1 MNTLI
6 NDIKYALRQ
15 LRRNPGFTFVAVLT
29 LALCIS
35 VNTAMLGVL
44 YRVVLKPL
52 PFPDSER
59 LVRLQ
64 LHHQSKD
71 RIESLLSVA
80 EFQALNTE
88 SDAFANVAAFSE
100 EWRTLSGVG
109 MPRQTWGILVTSEFF
124 NTLGVTPVLGRLFSP
139 DEYTAGRANLVLLS
153 NRLWREHFGGKT
165 DVLGKSFL
173 LDGQSVT
180 VCGVMPPSFCYPR
193 RYGSYWTPLVPTA
206 EQISET
212 DDRFLNVVGRVQT
225 GVSIEQLGQRLQQL
239 SQGYVEQQT
248 NAAAGSI
255 TFVARSLLKERL
267 GGAERLLWVLFGA
280 VSCVTLIGSANLI
293 NLYLTRLGKRRK
305 ELVVRQVLGAGNRH
319 ILRQWLT
326 ESCILSLMAGLV
338 GVALSSWFI
347 YLLRLYAPY
356 GLPRAEEIAVDP
368 VIVAY
373 GFLVSLLVGVS
384 MSIVPLVHVLRQ
396 KGSTNIL
403 KSREG
408 DGNAARPQ
416 RRFWLVATQVTIA
429 TLLLINA
436 GLLWN
441 SFRSVMRIDPGFA
454 SDQILTARIVLSGKT
469 YDDDDTLRSF
479 YRRLMDRVESFPE
492 VSRAGLI
499 NALPL
504 ADINFNRPFTIEN
517 YDAVNEALESGS
529 LRANYSSVSTNYFQL
544 MDIPIL
550 AGRMF
555 RPTDEE
561 GEPVVIVN
569 QCLAQRYFPSGQAV
583 GQRIKLGP
591 GRWRPWM
598 TIVGVSAD
606 VKNYGRETASKPTFY
621 VPYQHKEFFT
631 YTIRGMFLVA
641 KIHAPAES
649 VINRLRSELYTL
661 DPSLAL
667 ANIETMDARLHEDT
681 AHRRYHSTLMGLFAA
696 LALTLAVIGVF
707 GVLSC
712 VVSDRRHEIGIRVA
726 LGSNRI
732 DLFRL
737 ILKQGL
743 KPVLAGVFCG
753 WALAWASQS
762 LLKGFL
768 FGISPNDPMTLI
780 SVGLLFLIT
789 AAVACLFPAYRA
801 ATVDPMEALRYE

>member
-1 MNTLI
+1 
-6 NDIKYALRQ
+6 
-15 LRRNPGFTFVAVLT
+15 
-29 LALCIS
+29 
-35 VNTAMLGVL
+35 
-44 YRVVLKPL
+44 
-52 PFPDSER
+52 
-59 LVRLQ
+59 
-64 LHHQSKD
+64 
-71 RIESLLSVA
+71 
-80 EFQALNTE
+80 
-88 SDAFANVAAFSE
+88 
-100 EWRTLSGVG
+100 
-109 MPRQTWGILVTSEFF
+109 
-124 NTLGVTPVLGRLFSP
+124 
-139 DEYTAGRANLVLLS
+139 
-153 NRLWREHFGGKT
+153 
-165 DVLGKSFL
+165 
-173 LDGQSVT
+173 
-180 VCGVMPPSFCYPR
+180 
-193 RYGSYWTPLVPTA
+193 
-206 EQISET
+206 
-212 DDRFLNVVGRVQT
+212 VQT

-239 SQGYVEQQT
+239 SQGYAEQKASAT
-248 NAAAGSI
+248 AGSV

-267 GGAERLLWVLFGA
+267 GGIERLLWILFGA

-293 NLYLTRLGKRRK
+293 NLYLTRLSKRRK
-305 ELVVRQVLGAGNRH
+305 ELVVRKVLGAGNYH

-338 GVALSSWFI
+338 GVTLSVWFI

-384 MSIVPLVHVLRQ
+384 MSIVPLVYVLRQ
-396 KGSTNIL
+396 KGNANVL

-408 DGNAARPQ
+408 NGHAARPQ
-416 RRFWLVATQVTIA
+416 RRSWLVATQVTIA
-429 TLLLINA
+429 TILLISA

-441 SFRSVMRIDPGFA
+441 SFRSVMQIDPGFA
-454 SDQILTARIVLSGKT
+454 SDQILTARIALSGKA
-469 YDDDDTLRSF
+469 YDNDDTLRGF
-479 YRRLMDRVESFPE
+479 YRRLTDRVESFPE

-504 ADINFNRPFTIEN
+504 ADINFDRPFTIEN

-544 MDIPIL
+544 VDIPIL
-550 AGRMF
+550 AGRIF

-569 QCLAQRYFPSGQAV
+569 QSLAQRYFPSGQAV
-583 GQRIKLGP
+583 GRRIKLGP

-598 TIVGVSAD
+598 TIVGVSAN
-606 VKNYGRETASKPTFY
+606 VKNYGREAASKPTFY
-621 VPYQHKEFFT
+621 VPYQQKEFLT

-667 ANIETMDARLHEDT
+667 ANIETMDARLREDT
-681 AHRRYHSTLMGLFAA
+681 ANRRYHSTLMGLFAILA
-696 LALTLAVIGVF
+696 LALAMIGIF
-707 GVLSC
+707 GILSC
-712 VVSDRRHEIGIRVA
+712 VVAHRRHEIGIRMA
-726 LGSNRI
+726 LGSNRV

-743 KPVLAGVFCG
+743 KPVLAGVLCG
-753 WALAWASQS
+753 WALSWASQS
-762 LLKGFL
+762 LIKGFL
-768 FGISPNDPMTLI
+768 FEVSPNDPLTFI

-789 AAVACLFPAYRA
+789 AAVACLLPAYRA